1 MDRLGLIIVT
11 ILTLISTRLNIGRAN
26 TLTTCTNVYSE
37 LSRLQ
42 FRYYTEI
49 PQNPV
54 NAQDLKVCRT
64 GMSCCTASLERELI
78 NQAKLDFHTSLQTS
92 TMFLKYTLATSAVDF
107 RTEFEDLLQYG
118 KERIQQHF
126 RTLYTSIAIHMNSP
140 IEDLFGSLMDYLHGM
155 DVNVEHAVSRFF
167 DTLFPHIYTS
177 HINSKVT
184 RLDSRYR
191 DCLSNQASVIMP
203 FGFAHRDLAR
213 ILEKSLK
220 VARMFLGTVNLG
232 LEVLN
237 STENMPLT
245 RRCTRALMQMR
256 YCGQCQSLVGVP
268 ACQGFCFNV
277 MKGCLANFMDLDLYW
292 REYVAVV
299 VDLVRVSMT
308 AEYDLHSAMYTLD
321 QKVMAAITRAIEDK
335 DSIMQ
340 AAMITCGPPPLSR
353 PSPYNDFAMNNP
365 AGNIPI
371 APNPAIPLDELL
383 LQFVGS
389 LDSSKSVF
397 RELPLLMCS
406 QGNMASDSNRDCWT
420 SETQGVYRKIVVE
433 DGLAAQLHNPEV
445 KLTSRERELL
455 NALQL
460 MDKLEHKTELI
471 ERFLR
476 STVEDAGMLPMPGSG
491 DYYSG
496 SGSEEFSGSGDLS
509 GSGSGDG
516 VENAT
521 LPQFS
526 YTTVTPKETD
536 FSFEPTSRGAGET
549 RTKDPSGPTRRIP
562 YRPATDPSVERTRR
576 PDTQGAASS
585 LHSVTLLLTS
595 AMLCLSV
602 FLHL

>member
-1 MDRLGLIIVT
+1 
-11 ILTLISTRLNIGRAN
+11 
-26 TLTTCTNVYSE
+26 
-37 LSRLQ
+37 
-42 FRYYTEI
+42 
-49 PQNPV
+49 
-54 NAQDLKVCRT
+54 
-64 GMSCCTASLERELI
+64 
-78 NQAKLDFHTSLQTS
+78 
-92 TMFLKYTLATSAVDF
+92 
-107 RTEFEDLLQYG
+107 
-118 KERIQQHF
+118 
-126 RTLYTSIAIHMNSP
+126 MNSP
-140 IEDLFGSLMDYLHGM
+140 IEDLFGSLLDYLHGM
-155 DVNVEHAVSRFF
+155 DINIEHTVSRFF

-213 ILEKSLK
+213 MLEKSLK

-237 STENMPLT
+237 STENMDLT

-277 MKGCLANFMDLDLYW
+277 IKGCLANFMDLDLYW

-308 AEYDLHSAMYTLD
+308 AEYDLHSAMYYLD
-321 QKVMAAITRAIEDK
+321 QKVMAAINRAIEDK

-371 APNPAIPLDELL
+371 APNPAVPLDELL
-383 LQFVGS
+383 LEFVGS

-397 RELPLLMCS
+397 RDLPVLMCS

-420 SETQGVYRKIVVE
+420 GETQGTYRKIVVE

-460 MDKLEHKTELI
+460 MDKLEHKTEMI
-471 ERFLR
+471 ERFLK
-476 STVEDAGMLPMPGSG
+476 STMEDSNMLPMPGSG

-496 SGSEEFSGSGDLS
+496 SGDGEFSGSGDLS

-516 VENAT
+516 EDST
-521 LPQFS
+521 TQFS
-526 YTTVTPKETD
+526 FTTVTPNETD
-536 FSFEPTSRGAGET
+536 FSFEPTSRGSGET
-549 RTKDPSGPTRRIP
+549 RTKDPHSIT
-562 YRPATDPSVERTRR
+562 YSPATDPNVRQTSKPR
-576 PDTQGAASS
+576 GAATS
-585 LHSVTLLLTS
+585 LHSATMFLTS
-595 AMLCLSV
+595 IMLSLIV
-602 FLHL
+602 FLHW